1 MDLLRIYIDEE
12 QSVRVIV
19 ISVLKRQE
27 LLGDGKSQPV
37 ERSLHPAVREHCD
50 CFVMGTQ
57 GQVTDGCF
65 RWFADHVQKH
75 LLIAQDSGSLGLIPA
90 DGTARIDQLA
100 VVHTASAGKDLLC
113 RQDPLHR
120 RQPDHAAS
128 PDLII
133 PFSQKAQKD
142 KDPSL
147 MADQNRIF
155 PSIFQKTE
163 EFFSTSD

>member
-1 MDLLRIYIDEE
+1 MKLRQTIENVCLSCFSEE
-12 QSVRVIV
+12 YSSV
-19 ISVLKRQE
+19 S
-27 LLGDGKSQPV
+27 
-37 ERSLHPAVREHCD
+37 
-50 CFVMGTQ
+50 
-57 GQVTDGCF
+57 
-65 RWFADHVQKH
+65 QKH
-75 LLIAQDSGSLGLIPA
+75 LLIAQDPGSLGLITA

-100 VVHTASAGKDLLC
+100 VVRAASAGKDLLC

-120 RQPDHAAS
+120 SQPDQAAS

-133 PFSQKAQKD
+133 PFFQKAQKD

-163 EFFSTSD
+163 KFFSTSD